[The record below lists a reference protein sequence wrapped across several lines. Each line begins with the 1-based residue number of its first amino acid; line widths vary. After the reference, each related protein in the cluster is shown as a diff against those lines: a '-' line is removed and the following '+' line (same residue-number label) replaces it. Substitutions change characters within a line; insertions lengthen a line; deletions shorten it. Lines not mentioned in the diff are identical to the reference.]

1 MTRTNQIL
9 AAVVAV
15 ALAGFGF
22 YHFALAPKR
31 DEVARL
37 DGEMPRRPRRSL
49 PPRRSSSTYEQAK
62 ASYKR
67 NYTTLAR
74 LGKAVPRRRRRPL
87 AGRPARGRRR
97 PSRAS
102 TSRRSSSAA
111 ESEASPA
118 RQTPTDAKAAGDG
131 LAPGARRGAGGERR
145 ALRDAVQLHV
155 HRQLLR
161 AVDVPGPARAVRDR
175 QQPPPRRDRAP
186 AAPRERR
193 RSRPAPVGFPRMQ
206 AQISATTYLVPP
218 VEAVAGA
225 PTPATPPA
233 GGATPAP
240 PTTTTTAS
248 ATTGATQ

>member
-37 DGEMPRRPRRSL
+37 DGEITKKTAEIAAAKAQL
-49 PPRRSSSTYEQAK
+49 AGYEQAK

-67 NYTTLAR
+67 TYTTLAR
-74 LGKAVPRRRRRPL
+74 LGKAVP
-87 AGRPARGRRR
+87 
-97 PSRAS
+97 
-102 TSRRSSSAA
+102 TDDDVRSLVVQLEGAA
-111 ESEASPA
+111 DESGVDFEKIELGTGVGEASA
-118 RQTPTDAKAAGDG
+118 QTPTDAKAAGDG
-131 LAPGARRGAGGERR
+131 LAPAPGAVPVANGVLSAMPFNFTFTGSYFELSTFLARLERFVTVNNRR
-145 ALRDAVQLHV
+145 LDATG
-155 HRQLLR
+155 RLLR
-161 AVDVPGPARAVRDR
+161 LESVGIT
-175 QQPPPRRDRAP
+175 
-186 AAPRERR
+186 
-193 RSRPAPVGFPRMQ
+193 PAPIGFPRMQ

-240 PTTTTTAS
+240 PTTTTAS
-248 ATTGATQ
+248 ATTGAKQ

>member
-37 DGEMPRRPRRSL
+37 DSELTKKTAEIAAAKAQLAG
-49 PPRRSSSTYEQAK
+49 YEQAK

-74 LGKAVPRRRRRPL
+74 LGKAVP
-87 AGRPARGRRR
+87 
-97 PSRAS
+97 
-102 TSRRSSSAA
+102 TDDDVRSLVVQLEGAADESGVDFEKIELGSGVGGESA
-111 ESEASPA
+111 
-118 RQTPTDAKAAGDG
+118 QTPTDAKAAGDG
-131 LAPGARRGAGGERR
+131 LAPAPGAVPVANGVLSAMPFNFTFTGSYFELSTFLARLERFVTVNNRR
-145 ALRDAVQLHV
+145 LDATG
-155 HRQLLR
+155 RLLR
-161 AVDVPGPARAVRDR
+161 LESVAVTP
-175 QQPPPRRDRAP
+175 AP
-186 AAPRERR
+186 A
-193 RSRPAPVGFPRMQ
+193 GFPRMQ

-225 PTPATPPA
+225 PTPPGGTAPA
-233 GGATPAP
+233 E
-240 PTTTTTAS
+240 PTTTTAR
-248 ATTGATQ
+248 ANTGAAQ

>member
-31 DEVARL
+31 DEVVRL
-37 DGEMPRRPRRSL
+37 DRELTKKTAEIAAGKAQLAS
-49 PPRRSSSTYEQAK
+49 YEQAK

-74 LGKAVPRRRRRPL
+74 LGKAVP
-87 AGRPARGRRR
+87 
-97 PSRAS
+97 
-102 TSRRSSSAA
+102 TDDDVRSLVVQLEGAADESGVDFEKIELGTGVGGESSA
-111 ESEASPA
+111 P
-118 RQTPTDAKAAGDG
+118 TPTDAKAAGDG
-131 LAPGARRGAGGERR
+131 LAPAPGAVPVANGVLSAMPFNFTFTGSYFELSTFLARLERFVTVNNRR
-145 ALRDAVQLHV
+145 LDATG
-155 HRQLLR
+155 RLLR
-161 AVDVPGPARAVRDR
+161 LESVGIT
-175 QQPPPRRDRAP
+175 
-186 AAPRERR
+186 
-193 RSRPAPVGFPRMQ
+193 PAPIGFPRMQ